1 MLKATRS
8 MHRCGRLNSA
18 SSITSN
24 VTGCGLVLFQAYV
37 WGAGT
42 QALPA
47 GVEDLGLA
55 LNEVSS
61 EGAADLAPAL
71 RGLRRLRRLSLREN
85 ELGNEGAASI
95 ASALAA
101 TSTLEMLDLTQNQ
114 VSSCCLAKWFPH
126 LLAA

>member
-1 MLKATRS
+1 MVQLSCPPTQ
-8 MHRCGRLNSA
+8 CTQISA
-18 SSITSN
+18 SRLGYPHSQHLP
-24 VTGCGLVLFQAYV
+24 CVLDA
-37 WGAGT
+37 

-55 LNEVSS
+55 LNEVSA

-95 ASALAA
+95 AQALAA
-101 TSTLEMLDLTQNQ
+101 TSTLEMLDMTQNQ
-114 VSSCCLAKWFPH
+114 VSSCSLYDHVFPH
-126 LLAA
+126 